1 LAHSTK
7 MWLIF
12 SVVLVVLVVPR
23 TMDMIDGERHEEYGV
38 RCTYKIAVLCRS
50 SE

>member
-1 LAHSTK
+1 MAHSTK

-23 TMDMIDGERHEEYGV
+23 TMDMIDGERHRSTEYGV
-38 RCTYKIAVLCRS
+38 HTEYKIA
-50 SE
+50 